1 MLAYPQQAAGNAR
14 AIVFMNTKKLE
25 IADYPAL
32 KHFFVNI
39 PYRLS
44 VYSLPSLIA
53 WSNCVFEARYAVDS
67 DLLVIANE
75 SELRPEDRHLILPLS
90 LSGDVL
96 PERLRDIAVNMDFR
110 SYWFIPGEYIERH
123 RQSLESFFVMEEQEE
138 FEDYVY
144 LAEDLA
150 SLKGNRYVRKR
161 NLIHQFEREFMNN
174 GVRVH
179 VEPITAGS
187 VPECLAFLEVWC
199 KQRDCDIDENID
211 MACERRAAITSLENF
226 EALELKGIQIRVD
239 GAVNAFGIAAR
250 LNDEMGILNYEKAF
264 SEVKGLYQFLDHECA
279 KQLFAEYRYIN
290 KESDMS
296 LPNLARMKNSYRPVM
311 RVKSYKLTLKE
322 G

>member
-1 MLAYPQQAAGNAR
+1 
-14 AIVFMNTKKLE
+14 MNFKKLE

-32 KHFFVNI
+32 KPFFANI
-39 PYRLS
+39 PCRLS
-44 VYSLPSLIA
+44 IYSLPSLIA
-53 WSNCVFEARYAVDS
+53 WSNCVFEARYAVEG

-75 SELRPEDRHLILPLS
+75 SDVRPEERHLILPLS

-96 PERLRDIAVNMDFR
+96 PEKLHDIAINLGFR
-110 SYWFIPGEYIERH
+110 GYCCIPEDYVERY
-123 RQSLESFFVMEEQEE
+123 RDRLDALFSMKDQGE

-161 NLIHQFEREFMNN
+161 NLIHQFQREFMNN

-179 VEPITAGS
+179 IEPITAGS
-187 VPECLAFLEVWC
+187 APECIAFLEAWC
-199 KQRDCDIDENID
+199 EQRDCDVNGDVD
-211 MACERRAAITSLENF
+211 LACERRAVITSLENL
-226 EALELKGIQIRVD
+226 EALELKGILIRVD
-239 GAVNAFGIAAR
+239 GAVNAFGIASR

-264 SEVKGLYQFLDHECA
+264 SDVKGLYQFLDNQCA
-279 KQLFAEYRYIN
+279 KQLFAGYRYIN
-290 KESDMS
+290 KESDMN
-296 LPNLARMKNSYRPVM
+296 LPNLAHMKRSYHPVM

>member
-1 MLAYPQQAAGNAR
+1 
-14 AIVFMNTKKLE
+14 MNLKKLE

-32 KHFFVNI
+32 KHFFANI

-53 WSNCVFEARYAVDS
+53 WSNCVFEARYAVEGDR
-67 DLLVIANE
+67 LIIANE
-75 SELRPEDRHLILPLS
+75 SELRPEDRHLILPIS
-90 LSGDVL
+90 LFGGTL
-96 PERLRDIAVNMDFR
+96 PEALPDIAAGLGFCC
-110 SYWFIPGEYIERH
+110 YWSVPGDYIERY
-123 RQSLESFFVMEEQEE
+123 RDRLDALFTMEEQGE

-144 LAEDLA
+144 LANDLA

-161 NLIHQFEREFMNN
+161 NLIHQFQREFMNN

-187 VPECLAFLEVWC
+187 APECLAFLEAWC
-199 KQRDCDIDENID
+199 EQRDCDVDGDIDL
-211 MACERRAAITSLENF
+211 ACERRAVITSLENL
-226 EALELKGIQIRVD
+226 EALDFKGILIRID
-239 GAVNAFGIAAR
+239 GTVNAFGIASR

-264 SEVKGLYQFLDHECA
+264 SDVKGLYQFLDNQCA
-279 KQLFAEYRYIN
+279 KQLFAGYRYIN
-290 KESDMS
+290 KESDMN
-296 LPNLARMKNSYRPVM
+296 LPNLAHMKRSYHPVL